1 VRYAI
6 YMVLF
11 GLLPFF
17 NIDNAAHMGG
27 LVTGFVVARLAGLP
41 QARDRREQLW
51 QGLSYVCLGLT
62 ALCFVKMYLAFT
74 SIPP

>member
-41 QARDRREQLW
+41 RADNRREQIW
-51 QGLSYVCLGLT
+51 HGATYACLGLT
-62 ALCFVKMYLAFT
+62 ALSFVKMYLAFT
-74 SIPP
+74 SIQP